1 MDIALW
7 IVARDDERTSKF
19 QLYSLPSMGEDAD
32 RQTIE
37 HFHQHLDYNPTDHH
51 DELFHKDEY
60 PEEMALELVNAQDYV
75 AVMGQGGTVD
85 RAAERM
91 VTSDAG
97 IALLRRIFL
106 REMEIM
112 RSGGSP
118 KTWQRLHEAVEL
130 QSAESQRAV
139 MA

>member
-1 MDIALW
+1 
-7 IVARDDERTSKF
+7 
-19 QLYSLPSMGEDAD
+19 
-32 RQTIE
+32 
-37 HFHQHLDYNPTDHH
+37 
-51 DELFHKDEY
+51 
-60 PEEMALELVNAQDYV
+60 
-75 AVMGQGGTVD
+75 
-85 RAAERM
+85 M